1 MLTEAK
7 ENEEENMPLLF
18 AQIGEEVQIV
28 NIAGS
33 SEIKHH
39 LEEVGFNEGELT
51 TVIQKIATGVIVKAK
66 NGRIALD
73 RTMAS
78 KIRIRPLVKSN

>member
-1 MLTEAK
+1 
-7 ENEEENMPLLF
+7 MPLLF

-33 SEIKHH
+33 AEIKHH
-39 LEEVGFNEGELT
+39 LEEIGFNEGELT